1 MEFNNN
7 MGSDND
13 EDDVM
18 KELEDFVKP
27 KRKTNRDV
35 DGDDVYEMCD
45 QMLNDLSYLDAQL
58 EKRSYNKK

>member
-45 QMLNDLSYLDAQL
+45 
-58 EKRSYNKK
+58 